1 MGAVYPLQQ
10 WRRETLAW
18 LKEQGLLQPNEM
30 YSANLY
36 EVDILQTFLAQADT
50 QNFRYE
56 ALLGRIIT
64 IELALRAV
72 DGIFKYETG

>member
-1 MGAVYPLQQ
+1 
-10 WRRETLAW
+10 
-18 LKEQGLLQPNEM
+18 M